1 MFNSLPTICRPISL
15 RSRFA
20 KPRGSTGKTL
30 RFEHLEERALMAT
43 LASQSAPASGNVAYI
58 INGSTTSQFP
68 SVGLI
73 GDSSGSFCTGTL
85 IAPQYVLTAAH
96 CAEGV
101 ANTAGR
107 FTIGSSTYATSQIFV
122 HPNYNG
128 NAIGQDSA
136 NDIAIFKLNQS
147 VTNVAASP
155 IYRGTPSVGQVVT
168 LVGFGG
174 GGTGNTGSD
183 GSFGTKRVGL
193 TTIDIVTPKQI
204 KWNFDNNAESNTA
217 PGDSGGPAFLLVN
230 GIYQVAGVTSG
241 GTSQSATIGDL
252 SFDTRVD
259 AYASWIDSIV
269 GSVTPPPTFPVV
281 SIRASDAT
289 AAETVVG
296 QAANSGIFVVSRTGA
311 TTAALSVNLRASGTA
326 TSGSDY
332 SPLPSLVT
340 IPAGAA
346 SFNVVISPL
355 DDTLVE
361 STEALVLAIGAN
373 TTYSIDATQPSAT
386 VNIQDND
393 SAPPPPS
400 ISNNLFANRRVITGT
415 STNVSGSNIGAT
427 REAGEPNVRSVSGG
441 KSVWWTWTAPS
452 NGTTVITT
460 AGSSFDTTLGVYRGN
475 TVNSLTSVATN
486 DDESRS
492 VFTSRV
498 SFNAVAGQA
507 YQILVDGYQGAA
519 GEIKLA
525 LNHSATRQLPRNGM
539 EATTLAS
546 SNVDAIMANAPC
558 LVEQMDITER
568 RRSRTISGRM

>member
-1 MFNSLPTICRPISL
+1 
-15 RSRFA
+15 
-20 KPRGSTGKTL
+20 
-30 RFEHLEERALMAT
+30 MAT
-43 LASQSAPASGNVAYI
+43 LASQPIPANGIVAYI
-58 INGSTTSQFP
+58 INGSPTSQFP

-73 GDSSGSFCTGTL
+73 GDNSGSFCTGTL

-107 FTIGSSTYATSQIFV
+107 FTIGASTYATSQIFV

-155 IYRGTPSVGQVVT
+155 IHRGTPSVGQIVT

-183 GSFGTKRVGL
+183 GSFGTKRVG
-193 TTIDIVTPKQI
+193 TTAIDIVTPKQI
-204 KWNFDNNAESNTA
+204 KWNFDNNSESNTA

-230 GIYQVAGVTSG
+230 GIYHVAGVTSG
-241 GTSQSATIGDL
+241 GTSQSAAIGDL

-269 GSVTPPPTFPVV
+269 GSVTPTPTLPVV
-281 SIRASDAT
+281 SIRATDAT
-289 AAETVVG
+289 AAETIAG
-296 QAANSGIFVVSRTGA
+296 QATNSGIFVISRTGTT
-311 TTAALSVNLRASGTA
+311 TTALAVNLRFSGTA

-332 SPLPSLVT
+332 NAVSSTVS
-340 IPAGAA
+340 IPAGAT
-346 SFNVVISPL
+346 SVSVVINPV

-361 STEALVLAIGAN
+361 STETLVLAIGTNAA
-373 TTYSIDATQPSAT
+373 YSIDSTLTNATIS
-386 VNIQDND
+386 IQDND

-400 ISNNLFANRRVITGT
+400 ISNNFFSNRRIITGT
-415 STNVSGSNIGAT
+415 TAIVTGSNVSAT

-441 KSVWWTWTAPS
+441 KSVWWTWTALS
-452 NGTTVITT
+452 TGTTVITT

-475 TVNSLTSVATN
+475 TVNALTSVATN

-492 VFTSRV
+492 VLTSRV
-498 SFNAVAGQA
+498 SFNAVAGQS

-525 LNHSATRQLPRNGM
+525 LNHSVTRQLSRSGM
-539 EATTLAS
+539 DSTTLTS
-546 SNVDAIMANAPC
+546 SNVDAIMASTPC
-558 LVEQMDITER
+558 IVEQMDNTER
-568 RRSRTISGRM
+568 RRSRAFSGTI